1 MPPKKSKKNET
12 PPPVAN
18 QGKKNT
24 GRKHIVKSGN
34 VGNNTKNANDD
45 QQPSEKKSIFG
56 DWTGKVPVSLLHE
69 HCQKQGW
76 EKPTFDMARR
86 KQGFIGTV
94 RLGKRNKKTAQIQ
107 TVTLTPPQD
116 LCLPTAIE
124 ARHLAATFALH
135 RINSHMP
142 MYRILPPQHRD
153 YWQQFERLKTKDNAW
168 QYVPDPFGV
177 QPPAPSTKS
186 SSAMDRRPVRE
197 SANAAIPLSQ
207 QQASRLK
214 ADQLEDDDD
223 DNNRNKRRAG
233 NTALDE
239 KLRKYWESL
248 PAVHMSSENRELVE
262 DVVKKSNIVYQ
273 PVGTTIAA
281 EERKEIEEGLVRMGF
296 RPSHVDEALEYCSDM
311 AMALD
316 WLCLHVPEDDLPP
329 TFMHANYKPT
339 MTTISHTTQSLGR
352 DWLIKRMT
360 GFGYPANICQ
370 EAMEQCQNDD
380 LKALGLLQWRLA
392 HGDEPMPTSTQ
403 QEEALAVDAE
413 ELETIWQEEAVALES
428 IYGSNFEK
436 LLTEEDKQK
445 RLQFRISLHA
455 NITHRGKTRQ
465 VPVILESTFAKDS
478 QYPNTLP
485 IFTVVCDKL
494 PSYLK
499 LSLIKGVIAEAEK
512 NLGLPMVYMCAEWL
526 QEHVDDYIANPPKL
540 RDITEGI
547 ASIVALPQSSSAQK
561 KKRRKNGAEERRNRL
576 SKEDH
581 AKISQQLKDDLHTMR
596 ASDAYAPLGKV
607 RSKLPAESFQPKVV
621 QAVLENQVSIV
632 CGETGCGK
640 TTQVPQF
647 ILDTEI
653 ENNRG
658 STCNIIC
665 TQPRKVAAIGVAE
678 RVAAERCE
686 KIGGSVGYAVRGETK
701 ASSQTRLQFV
711 TTGVLL
717 RRLHSDPSLGGISH
731 VLIDEVHER
740 SVDSDF
746 LLIILRQVLKKRKDL
761 KVVLMS
767 ATINQQVF
775 ADYFGGAPA
784 IEIPGFT
791 HPVKDYYLEDVI
803 SMTSYVSRLPMPKQ
817 VDKGEKGSQWAQWQL
832 QLLDE
837 GYDEQ
842 TVQTMARYRN
852 QDKIDY
858 DLITHVVKHIVENG
872 TVRIDHGA
880 QPAIL
885 VFMPG
890 AMEIR
895 RCVEALQGALLPRSS
910 ATERYAIL
918 PLHANLSPQ
927 EQTSVFKKV
936 SPEVCKIVVATNVA
950 ETSITIDGVVYVI
963 DAGRVKETQYDP
975 SNSMMRLVE
984 TWASRASCKQRRG
997 RAGRT
1002 RPGECYKI
1010 FSRDTEA
1017 RKMHAQQVPELL
1029 RTPLEQLCLQVKS
1042 MGEFDVKSFLG
1053 NAIDPPSV
1061 AALESAIRT
1070 LQAVDAIETSPRG
1083 ELTPLGKHMASIP
1096 ADLRIG
1102 KMLLM
1107 GSIFSCLDSILT
1119 IASIMSLKSP
1129 FTAPMERRE
1138 EARQC
1143 RERFALG
1150 SKSDWITDMNAYER
1164 WHQIVKGGGKGG
1176 GMREARRFCEENFLS
1191 FATLSEIGSLRR
1203 QYADALADIGF
1214 YDRRCG
1220 DAYNRNHGNVNLVKS
1235 IVFGGLNPNV
1245 AKIRMPDAKYDKVL
1259 SGTVEREKEAR
1270 EIKFFTKED
1279 GRVFLH
1285 PSSILFGCNSYNSSF
1300 LTYFSRIETSKV
1312 FIRDGMEVPSYA
1324 VLFFGGRVDIDHFG
1338 RGLKVGQD
1346 GWIKFRAWARIGVL
1360 VNQLKRLLHAELDS
1374 KIQDPG
1380 IDVSASRVVQTM
1392 ISLITNNGV

>member
-1 MPPKKSKKNET
+1 MPPKKSKKTET
-12 PPPVAN
+12 PAPSN
-18 QGKKNT
+18 QGKKPNG
-24 GRKHIVKSGN
+24 GRKNIVKSGN
-34 VGNNTKNANDD
+34 AGSNKNIND
-45 QQPSEKKSIFG
+45 QAPTPEKKSIFG
-56 DWTGKVPVSLLHE
+56 DWTGKTPVSLLHE

-76 EKPTFDMARR
+76 EKPSFDMARK

-94 RLGKRNKKTAQIQ
+94 QLGKRNKKTAQIQ
-107 TVTLTPPQD
+107 TVSLTPPSEQTD
-116 LCLPTAIE
+116 LCLPTPLE

-142 MYRILPPQHRD
+142 MYRVLPPQHRD
-153 YWQQFERLKTKDNAW
+153 YWQRFDQLKTKENAW

-177 QPPAPSTKS
+177 QPPSTTMKKNNV
-186 SSAMDRRPVRE
+186 DRRITKE
-197 SANAAIPLSQ
+197 SVNAAVPMSQ
-207 QQASRLK
+207 QSSRMA
-214 ADQLEDDDD
+214 ADQLEEEEEEDHKRKRPT
-223 DNNRNKRRAG
+223 NNS
-233 NTALDE
+233 ALDE

-273 PVGTTIAA
+273 PVGTTLS
-281 EERKEIEEGLVRMGF
+281 ETERKEITEGLVRMGF
-296 RPSHVDEALEYCSDM
+296 RSSHVDEALEYCSDT

-329 TFMHANYKPT
+329 TFMHATYKPT
-339 MTTISHTTQSLGR
+339 MTTISHTTQTLGR

-360 GFGYPANICQ
+360 TYGYPTNICQ
-370 EAMEQCQNDD
+370 EAMEQCENDD
-380 LKALGLLQWRLA
+380 LKALELLQWRLV
-392 HGDEPMPTSTQ
+392 HGQDEMPEQGDE
-403 QEEALAVDAE
+403 EEE
-413 ELETIWQEEAVALES
+413 EEEEFETVWQEEAIALES
-428 IYGSNFEK
+428 IYGEHFEQSVESEK
-436 LLTEEDKQK
+436 G
-445 RLQFRISLHA
+445 RYQFSIQLFA
-455 NITHRGKTRQ
+455 TIENRGKQRKIPIVLQ
-465 VPVILESTFAKDS
+465 VTVSKKNS
-478 QYPNTLP
+478 HYPNTLP
-485 IFTVVCDKL
+485 IFTVICDKL

-499 LSLIKGVIAEAEK
+499 LSIIKGVISEAEK
-512 NLGLPMVYMCAEWL
+512 NIGLPMVYMCAEWL
-526 QEHVDDYIANPPKL
+526 QEHIDGIIANPPKL
-540 RDITEGI
+540 RDVTEGI
-547 ASIVALPQSSSAQK
+547 ASIVTVSKEPVQ
-561 KKRRKNGAEERRNRL
+561 KKRRKNDGNKKRL
-576 SKEDH
+576 SKEEKD
-581 AKISQQLKDDLHTMR
+581 KISNQLKDQLHVMR
-596 ASDAYAPLGKV
+596 TSDAYAPFGKV
-607 RSKLPAESFQPKVV
+607 RTNLPADKFKEKVV
-621 QAVLENQVSIV
+621 QTVLGNQVSIV

-647 ILDTEI
+647 ILDREI
-653 ENNRG
+653 EENRG
-658 STCNIIC
+658 VACNIIC

-678 RVAAERCE
+678 RVAAERCD
-686 KIGGSVGYAVRGETK
+686 KIGQSVGYAVRGETK
-701 ASSQTRLQFV
+701 ISSQTKLQFV

-717 RRLHSDPSLGGISH
+717 RRLHSDPSLEGISH
-731 VLIDEVHER
+731 VMIDEVHER

-761 KVVLMS
+761 KIVLMS

-791 HPVKDYYLEDVI
+791 YPVKDYYLEDII
-803 SMTSYVSRLPMPKQ
+803 SKTSFVSKMPMPKQ
-817 VDKGEKGSQWAQWQL
+817 DEKIEKGSQWAGWQL
-832 QLLDE
+832 ELLDQ
-837 GYDEQ
+837 GYDTS
-842 TVQTMARYRN
+842 TVQTMTRYRN

-858 DLITHVVKHIVENG
+858 DLIAHVVKHIIENG
-872 TVRIDHGA
+872 TVRIDNNA

-890 AMEIR
+890 AMEIK
-895 RCVEALQGALLPRSS
+895 RCIESMQNALTHHESDNTQY
-910 ATERYAIL
+910 EIL

-936 SPEVCKIVVATNVA
+936 PSNVCKIVVATNVA

-1010 FSRDTEA
+1010 FSKDTEN

-1042 MGEFDVKSFLG
+1042 MGEFDVKNFLR
-1053 NAIDPPSV
+1053 NAIDPPKV
-1061 AALESAIRT
+1061 AALDSALRT
-1070 LQAVDAIETSPRG
+1070 LHAVDAIDSSPRG

-1096 ADLRIG
+1096 ADLRIS
-1102 KMLLM
+1102 KMLLL
-1107 GSIFSCLDSILT
+1107 GSIFSCLDPILT

-1129 FTAPMERRE
+1129 FTSPMEKRE
-1138 EARQC
+1138 EAKQC
-1143 RERFALG
+1143 RERFSG
-1150 SKSDWITDMNAYER
+1150 HNIQSDWITDMNAFEK
-1164 WHQIVKGGGKGG
+1164 WHQIRKNSQGGL
-1176 GMREARRFCEENFLS
+1176 REARRFCEENFLS
-1191 FATLSEIGSLRR
+1191 FATLSEIASLKR
-1203 QYADALADIGF
+1203 QYTDALTEIGF
-1214 YDRRCG
+1214 YDKQRINK
-1220 DAYNRNHGNVNLVKS
+1220 YNQNNDNMNLIKS

-1259 SGTVEREKEAR
+1259 SGTVEREKEAK
-1270 EIKFFTKED
+1270 EIKFYTKQD

-1285 PSSILFGCNSYNSSF
+1285 PSSILFSNNHYNGSF
-1300 LTYFSRIETSKV
+1300 LTYFSRMETSKI
-1312 FIRDGMEVPSYA
+1312 FIRDGTEVPSYA
-1324 VLFFGGRVDIDHFG
+1324 ILFFGGRVDIDHLG
-1338 RGLKVGQD
+1338 RGLKVGEE

-1360 VNQLKRLLHAELDS
+1360 VNQLKRLLLAELDK
-1374 KIQDPG
+1374 KIQDPS

>member
-12 PPPVAN
+12 PAPSTN
-18 QGKKNT
+18 QAKKGT
-24 GRKHIVKSGN
+24 GRKNIVKSGN
-34 VGNNTKNANDD
+34 AGSSRAKDDD
-45 QQPSEKKSIFG
+45 QQPSERKSIFG

-76 EKPTFDMARR
+76 EKPTFDMVRK

-94 RLGKRNKKTAQIQ
+94 QLGKRNKKTAQIQ
-107 TVTLTPPQD
+107 TITLTPPPD
-116 LCLPTAIE
+116 LCLPTTME

-135 RINSHMP
+135 RVNSHMP
-142 MYRILPPQHRD
+142 MYRVLPPQHRD
-153 YWQQFERLKTKDNAW
+153 YWQQFERLKTKDNTW

-177 QPPAPSTKS
+177 QPPTPAKA
-186 SSAMDRRPVRE
+186 SATDRRPVKE
-197 SANAAIPLSQ
+197 SANAAIPMAQ
-207 QQASRLK
+207 QSRMA
-214 ADQLEDDDD
+214 ADQLDDDD
-223 DNNRNKRRAG
+223 DDDKKRRGG

-248 PAVHMSSENRELVE
+248 PAVHMSVENRDLVE

-273 PVGTTIAA
+273 PVSTTLPDR
-281 EERKEIEEGLVRMGF
+281 ERKEITEGLVRMGF
-296 RPSHVDEALEYCSDM
+296 RPSHVDEALEYCSDT

-339 MTTISHTTQSLGR
+339 MTTISHTTQSLGH

-360 GFGYPANICQ
+360 GFGYPANICE
-370 EAMEQCQNDD
+370 EAMKQCNNDD
-380 LKALGLLQWRLA
+380 IKALELLQWRLV
-392 HGDEPMPTSTQ
+392 HGDESMPKREDTLDP
-403 QEEALAVDAE
+403 EDV
-413 ELETIWQEEAVALES
+413 ETMWQEEAIALES
-428 IYGSNFEK
+428 IYGANFEQK
-436 LLTEEDKQK
+436 SEDGKEKGKQFSI
-445 RLQFRISLHA
+445 RLSAKMTR
-455 NITHRGKTRQ
+455 RDKTREY
-465 VPVILESTFAKDS
+465 PLILEITLPKDS
-478 QYPNTLP
+478 NYPNTVP
-485 IFTVVCDKL
+485 IFTIVCEKL

-499 LSLIKGVIAEAEK
+499 LSMIKGVVDEAEK
-512 NLGLPMVYMCAEWL
+512 NLGLPLVYMCAEWL
-526 QEHVDDYIANPPKL
+526 QEHVDDLIANPPKL

-547 ASIVALPQSSSAQK
+547 ASIVALPQPSQK
-561 KKRRKNGAEERRNRL
+561 RRRKNGTQRKRELSSAEHN
-576 SKEDH
+576 
-581 AKISQQLKDDLHTMR
+581 KISQQLKEELHSMR
-596 ASDAYAPLGKV
+596 ASDAYAPLGRV
-607 RSKLPAESFQPKVV
+607 RSKLPADSFQSKVV
-621 QAVLENQVSIV
+621 QTVVDNQVSIV

-658 STCNIIC
+658 SACNIIC

-678 RVAAERCE
+678 RVAAERCD
-686 KIGGSVGYAVRGETK
+686 KIGQSVGYAIRGETK
-701 ASSQTRLQFV
+701 VSAQTRLQFV

-717 RRLHSDPSLGGISH
+717 RRLHSDPTLDGISH
-731 VLIDEVHER
+731 VMIDEVHER

-746 LLIILRQVLKKRKDL
+746 LLIILREVLKKRKDL

-791 HPVKDYYLEDVI
+791 HPVKDYYLEDII

-817 VDKGEKGSQWAQWQL
+817 DKEEKGGQWAGWQL

-837 GYDEQ
+837 GYNEQ

-858 DLITHVVKHIVENG
+858 DLIAHVVKHIVENG
-872 TVRIDHGA
+872 TARIDNGA

-895 RCVEALQGALLPRSS
+895 RCIETLQTALPRS
-910 ATERYAIL
+910 EKYEIL

-936 SPEVCKIVVATNVA
+936 SPDVCKIVVATNVA

-963 DAGRVKETQYDP
+963 DSGRVKETQYDP
-975 SNSMMRLVE
+975 GNSMMRLVE

-1002 RPGECYKI
+1002 RPGECFKI
-1010 FSRDTEA
+1010 FSRDTES
-1017 RKMHAQQVPELL
+1017 RKMHAQQIPELL
-1029 RTPLEQLCLQVKS
+1029 RTPLEQLCLQIKS
-1042 MGEFDVKSFLG
+1042 MGEFDVKTFLR
-1053 NAIDPPSV
+1053 NAIDPPST
-1061 AALESAIRT
+1061 AALDSAIRT
-1070 LQAVDAIETSPRG
+1070 LQAVDAIDDSPRG

-1096 ADLRIG
+1096 ADLRVG
-1102 KMLLM
+1102 KMLLL
-1107 GSIFSCLDSILT
+1107 GSVFSCFDAILT

-1129 FTAPMERRE
+1129 FTSPMDKRE
-1138 EARQC
+1138 EAKQC

-1150 SKSDWITDMNAYER
+1150 KSDWLTDMKAFEK
-1164 WHQIVKGGGKGG
+1164 WHKIIKAQ
-1176 GMREARRFCEENFLS
+1176 GMREARRFCEDNFLS
-1191 FATLSEIGSLRR
+1191 FATLSEISSLRR

-1214 YDRRCG
+1214 YDKRCP
-1220 DAYNRNHGNVNLVKS
+1220 DNYNRNDGNLNLVKS
-1235 IVFGGLNPNV
+1235 VVFGGLNPNV
-1245 AKIRMPDAKYDKVL
+1245 AKIRLPDAKYDKVL

-1285 PSSILFGCNSYNSSF
+1285 PSSILFSNNNYTGSF
-1300 LTYFSRIETSKV
+1300 LTYFSRMETSKI
-1312 FIRDGMEVPSYA
+1312 FIRDGTEVPSYA

-1338 RGLKVGQD
+1338 RGLKVGQE

-1360 VNQLKRLLHAELDS
+1360 VNQLKRLLHAELDI
-1374 KIQDPG
+1374 KIQDPSV
-1380 IDVSASRVVQTM
+1380 DVSASRVVQTM